1 MAEACAVLGTGCRE
15 HPPRDG
21 EVALEFWV
29 PPRDAAMAH
38 AALAA
43 LGRVDDPQRED
54 PAWQRAMRDFHQ
66 PVRVGDTLLVR
77 PPWTP
82 ADPAL
87 LDVVIDPGMA
97 FGTGQH
103 DTTRGCLE
111 LMLTLP
117 RRPLVDVGCGSGVLA
132 IAARRLGFDPVWAF
146 DHDPFAVEATIHNA
160 RANGVGM
167 TVACRDL
174 TRDRLPD
181 APVMIANLTCE
192 VLLLLAR
199 AVAAAPPRH
208 AVLSGLR
215 PFEVPR
221 VLEAF
226 GALGLAE
233 RDRREGAEWASVLVA
248 RA

>member
-1 MAEACAVLGTGCRE
+1 MLGTGCRE
-15 HPPRDG
+15 LPPTAG

-29 PPRDAAMAH
+29 PPAEGAAAH

-54 PAWQRAMRDFHQ
+54 PAWREAMRAFHT
-66 PVRVGDTLLVR
+66 PVRVGDALLVR
-77 PPWTP
+77 PPWTEP
-82 ADPAL
+82 EAGL

-117 RRPLVDVGCGSGVLA
+117 RGPLLDVGTGSGVLA

-146 DHDPFAVEATIHNA
+146 DHDSFSVEAALHNA
-160 RANGVGM
+160 RANGVGL

-174 TRDRLPD
+174 TRDPLPR

-199 AVAAAPPRH
+199 AIADAPPDH

-226 GALGLAE
+226 APLGLVE
-233 RDRREGAEWASVLVA
+233 RDRREGAEWASVLLG

>member
-15 HPPRDG
+15 LPPRDG

-29 PPRDAAMAH
+29 APSEAAAAH
-38 AALAA
+38 AALSA
-43 LGRVDDPQRED
+43 LGRVDAPERED
-54 PAWQRAMRDFHQ
+54 PAWQEAMRAFHR
-66 PVRVGDTLLVR
+66 PVRVGDALLVR
-77 PPWTP
+77 PPWT
-82 ADPAL
+82 DPEPGL

-111 LMLTLP
+111 LMLGLP
-117 RRPLVDVGCGSGVLA
+117 RGPLVDVGTGSGVLA

-146 DHDPFAVEATIHNA
+146 DHDPFAVEATIENA
-160 RANGVGM
+160 RVNGVGL

-174 TRDRLPD
+174 TRDRLPQ

-199 AVAAAPPRH
+199 AIADAPPQH

-226 GALGLAE
+226 APLGLAE
-233 RDRREGAEWASVLVA
+233 RDRREGAEWASVLLG